1 MNPVFIIDEVDKLT
15 KSSMGAD
22 PYYSLLEILN
32 PEENMNYTDHYLDI
46 KVDFSKVVF
55 ILTANDVLQ
64 MLEPLKNRLEMIE
77 IPAYIEEEKLE
88 IGKKYIIPK
97 TIKEHGLNMDLLKY
111 NDQSIK
117 TIIKNWCYNES
128 GVRELKR
135 SFETICRKYAVELI
149 HKYPG
154 LTEIYNRF
162 IQEQIQ
168 EKKKKEEQ
176 QQKKLS
182 EELQA
187 K

>member
-1 MNPVFIIDEVDKLT
+1 MCVFLHSSQHFSQFLVD
-15 KSSMGAD
+15 
-22 PYYSLLEILN
+22 
-32 PEENMNYTDHYLDI
+32 
-46 KVDFSKVVF
+46 
-55 ILTANDVLQ
+55 
-64 MLEPLKNRLEMIE
+64 
-77 IPAYIEEEKLE
+77 
-88 IGKKYIIPK
+88 
-97 TIKEHGLNMDLLKY
+97 
-111 NDQSIK
+111 
-117 TIIKNWCYNES
+117 WCYNES

-187 K
+187 KQAQQKAQEAAKPQANQSADKPSGGNKSAPGSDNTEEVILDLDA